1 MVRFL
6 LVSFGY
12 VGGILLAV
20 GGVYLFMQ
28 NMAPTGAIM
37 IAFSAVLLAIGYYS

>member
-1 MVRFL
+1 MFRFIIIT
-6 LVSFGY
+6 FGY
-12 VGGILLAV
+12 VGGILLAA
-20 GGVYLFMQ
+20 GGTYLFTQ